1 MSSPLSYRDRN
12 YRRRNLAPGL
22 AAFSVRVEE
31 SDLYILTSSD
41 TREGECLVRERL
53 LFYRRQL
60 ERYIERRPEFL
71 SSLAPLE
78 GDEVAPPIVRDMLA
92 AASLAEVGPM
102 AAVAGAVAEYVG
114 RDLLAVSSGV
124 DGGGEVVVEN
134 GGDLF
139 LARRQETVVEIFAAD
154 SPHSGRVGVKLAA
167 AAMPAGLCTS
177 SATIG
182 HSLSFGSADAA
193 TVLASSA
200 ILADA
205 AATRLGNMIGPE
217 HGRDCG
223 IAAALSQMIAIPGVG
238 GALVIRGKLLG
249 AAGMIDLVSLAVP

>member
-1 MSSPLSYRDRN
+1 MPSPLSYRQRD
-12 YRRRNLAPGL
+12 YRRRNLASGL
-22 AAFSVRVEE
+22 AACSVRVEE
-31 SDLYILTSSD
+31 SDLYILTD
-41 TREGECLVRERL
+41 ADAGQGENLARERL
-53 LFYRRQL
+53 LFYRQQL
-60 ERYIERRPEFL
+60 ERYIQRRPEFL
-71 SSLAPLE
+71 TSLVPLEDDKLAPPL
-78 GDEVAPPIVRDMLA
+78 IRDMLA

-114 RDLLAVSSGV
+114 RDLLAAGKR
-124 DGGGEVVVEN
+124 EVVIEN
-134 GGDLF
+134 GGDVF

-154 SPHSGRVGVKLAA
+154 SLHSGRVGVKLAV

-193 TVLASSA
+193 TVLADSA
-200 ILADA
+200 VLADA

-223 IAAALSQMIAIPGVG
+223 IAAALQQTLAIPGVRG
-238 GALVIRGKLLG
+238 VLAIRGKLLG
-249 AAGMIDLVSLAVP
+249 AAGLIDLVSLAAP

>member
-22 AAFSVRVEE
+22 TAFSVRVEE
-31 SDLYILTSSD
+31 SDLYILSSTD
-41 TREGECLVRERL
+41 VRQGECLARERL
-53 LFYRRQL
+53 LYYRQQL

-71 SSLAPLE
+71 TSLAPIAD
-78 GDEVAPPIVRDMLA
+78 DELAPSIVRDMLK
-92 AASLAEVGPM
+92 AASVTGVGPM

-114 RDLLAVSSGV
+114 RDLLTACGLT

-139 LARRQETVVEIFAAD
+139 LARSREMVVEIFAAD
-154 SPHSGRVGVKLAA
+154 SPHSGRVGVRLAV

-193 TVLASSA
+193 TVLADSA
-200 ILADA
+200 ALADA
-205 AATRLGNMIGPE
+205 AATRLGNIIGPE

-223 IAAALSQMIAIPGVG
+223 IAAALPQIIAIPGVS

-249 AAGMIDLVSLAVP
+249 VAGMINLVSLAAP